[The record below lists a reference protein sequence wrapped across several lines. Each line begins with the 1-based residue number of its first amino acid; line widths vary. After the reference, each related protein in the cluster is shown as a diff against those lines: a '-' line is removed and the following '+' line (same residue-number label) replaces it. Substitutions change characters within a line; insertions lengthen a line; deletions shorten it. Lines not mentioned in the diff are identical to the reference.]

1 MYPTAMQP
9 DKEEMKVEKIIE
21 PDDMIKGAN
30 ANRLDLRTQS
40 QQENLQDLNELNL
53 ILIGD
58 QGVGK
63 T

>member
-1 MYPTAMQP
+1 MCPTAMQP
-9 DKEEMKVEKIIE
+9 DMLEIAQNYIDPTEMK
-21 PDDMIKGAN
+21 KGAN
-30 ANRLDLRTQS
+30 AKRTQS
-40 QQENLQDLNELNL
+40 QHEDLQNMNELNL